1 MKKEFNTNNLMT
13 FQKNIEK
20 KIIIAKTQ
28 HQQLYSDFAS
38 YLLDEDERKEV
49 AKKLRNYDRV
59 NEVMENP
66 FEDILIWI
74 KSEIMNIAAFRAA
87 IAENKENDVRKNKL
101 LTMIK
106 TEQKLL

>member
-1 MKKEFNTNNLMT
+1 
-13 FQKNIEK
+13 
-20 KIIIAKTQ
+20 
-28 HQQLYSDFAS
+28 
-38 YLLDEDERKEV
+38 
-49 AKKLRNYDRV
+49 
-59 NEVMENP
+59 MENP

-106 TEQKLL
+106 TE